1 MWEGGQEE
9 EERTTKKQENMWG
22 AGDRYASYFDCSNDF
37 MDIYTRT
44 YVKTCQI
51 VHFKCGI
58 FYVNNTSTKL

>member
-22 AGDRYASYFDCSNDF
+22 VGDRYAYYLDCSNDF
-37 MDIYTRT
+37 TDIYTRT

-51 VHFKCGI
+51 VHFK
-58 FYVNNTSTKL
+58 YVRYILCK